1 MIIKRGNKY
10 GVRIYRA
17 GKQEWVGT
25 FETKREAREVERAE
39 LSRPRAAR
47 EETCDSF
54 GARWLRDF
62 PRKRASSRRPYGYDI
77 AGFAADFKGVR
88 MSDVTRRA
96 AREWA
101 LTHRAA
107 APRVRA
113 MFNDALD
120 EEIVTSNPFAGLR
133 LEQGRERKD
142 LDVIP
147 EEALYELADSALDV
161 LGRYGPTF
169 RACILFAA
177 FVGCRPG
184 ELFMLKWS
192 DLRISDGEVRIRE
205 SLGGTGEITR
215 PKNGRVRTV
224 VLPPLAA
231 EALIAIPRRADSPY
245 VFTIPRG
252 GRMSKSSH
260 FYYWNKVRGAAG
272 RPTMDFYDLRHF
284 CATYRLDALGLDHL
298 AVSIQLGHTDGGAL
312 VMSTYGHPSE
322 TAARSRIRAA
332 YGQRPVLLKAIR

>member
-1 MIIKRGNKY
+1 MIQKRGKRW

-17 GKQEWVGT
+17 GRQEWVGT
-25 FETKREAREVERAE
+25 FSTKREAREVERAE
-39 LSRPRAAR
+39 LSKPRAAR

-54 GARWLRDF
+54 GERWLRDF
-62 PRKRASSRRPYGYDI
+62 PRKRASTRRQYGYDI
-77 AGFAADFKGVR
+77 ARFAADFKGVR

-101 LTHRAA
+101 LAHRAG

-120 EEIVTSNPFAGLR
+120 EEIVVTNPFAGLR
-133 LEQGRERKD
+133 LDQGRGRKD

-147 EEALYELADSALDV
+147 EADLYELADTALDV
-161 LGRYGPTF
+161 LGPYGPSF

-177 FVGCRPG
+177 FVGCRPA
-184 ELFMLKWS
+184 ELFLLKWT
-192 DLRISDGEVRIRE
+192 DIRIRDGEVRIRE

-215 PKNGRVRTV
+215 PKNNRVRTV

-231 EALIAIPRRADSPY
+231 EALLAMPRRTDSPY

-252 GRMSKSSH
+252 GRLSKSSH
-260 FYYWNKVRGAAG
+260 FYYWNKVRCAAG
-272 RPTMDFYDLRHF
+272 RAGMDWYDLRHF
-284 CATYRLDALGLDHL
+284 CATHMLDVLGLDHL
-298 AVSIQLGHTDGGAL
+298 AVSFQLGHTDGGAL

-322 TAARSRIRAA
+322 TAARERIRRA
-332 YGQRPVLLKAIR
+332 YGGGESRLRAV